1 MNIVSVCAKI
11 KEDPREVYVSSDST
25 ALRCLIQLPPVG
37 NKAPTVIEMNLYG
50 KTADRFT
57 AKKDSLIFLSKSK
70 LRFDLESRSFSLHGG
85 VIANIT
91 DEFPIFNSV
100 ILCGRCV
107 KDIDPNDPKQFKTTD
122 SGLII
127 CNQTLAVVTGK
138 NQSDLFNFYAI
149 NNVDDKIKYAE
160 LMCNYTRKGTGATI
174 EGKLVTDVWKDK
186 NSNEQKSQS
195 KIQLVQMTLA
205 PRLDSYQ
212 KSGNNYQAPAKKEIN
227 DAKPDPYGDSLPT
240 LSDKY
245 SSQPELEEAP
255 F

>member
-1 MNIVSVCAKI
+1 MNIVSVCAKV

-107 KDIDPNDPKQFKTTD
+107 
-122 SGLII
+122 II

-138 NQSDLFNFYAI
+138 NQSDLYNFYAI
-149 NNVDDKIKYAE
+149 NNVDDKIKHAE

-205 PRLDSYQ
+205 PRLDGYQ
-212 KSGNNYQAPAKKEIN
+212 KSGNNYQAPAKKEAN